1 MSDWL
6 MKNKIRFLIVCILL
20 CSLLLAFN
28 VPGVEAQASDLTLGL
43 NLPNEGETFYAGPS
57 SLLYNIP
64 IEGWV
69 QSLTYTPSEIS
80 VVIDVYRDSILVVSQ
95 PLIPESNGVFKTY
108 AQLNPGAYT
117 IQFAAEFIPCGDTC
131 HIHPSDMFASK
142 EWDQSI
148 YLPVGP
154 LQFIITATD
163 PAGHTAS
170 LERNITVDRSG
181 YAIIPV
187 QVQMINDM
195 EVPVQDIPVSAS
207 AWIYIWRSRIFSSG
221 TDAGGLANM
230 KVEAL
235 AEATTTYRFEVKPT
249 IMDGILYESINPVD
263 IVLPAKA
270 TSAPLVTLQVKASLA
285 SIQGKL
291 VGDLS
296 LPEMTIWAVPDDYG
310 PAITTKV
317 DSTGNYYFKNLPI
330 GKYTLMADK
339 DQLGALG
346 LEMDDVKVDLTR
358 IISASVNLE
367 LTSLDGYSCQ
377 GVVLD
382 KQGNSLP
389 FAWGVIGN
397 IKYPVQASPASGQFT
412 LFGLPEEKVKLV
424 ISAPGFFS
432 KTKVIDPGS
441 KACSELE
448 FKLVKQPE
456 TRTLVWGDG
465 SLIVSPETH
474 ISQSDQHIFLEKGW
488 LWGQNSTDEEI
499 TIQIG
504 TVEISLSSGRF
515 ALEDIPGRI
524 TLFYLLDGNARVST
538 IGSSISDQVPSGSLI
553 ILDES
558 TGYHILPYDHVL
570 VGSYNMY
577 ESQPG
582 TTIFEPS
589 LISKILNRF
598 ALLGIDLAQLVT
610 YVTYAAIV
618 LSIILLPFV
627 LLYRW
632 MKRKKLKN

>member
-1 MSDWL
+1 M
-6 MKNKIRFLIVCILL
+6 MKNKIRFFIVGLVV
-20 CSLLLAFN
+20 CSLVMAFN
-28 VPGVEAQASDLTLGL
+28 VPGVEAQTSDLTLGL

-80 VVIDVYRDSILVVSQ
+80 VVIDVYRDSVLVVSQ
-95 PLIPESNGVFKTY
+95 PVIPESSGVYKTY

-131 HIHPSDMFASK
+131 HIHPSDMFASN
-142 EWDQSI
+142 EWDQSFF
-148 YLPVGP
+148 LPAGRLV
-154 LQFIITATD
+154 FIITATD

-170 LERNITVDRSG
+170 LQRNITVDRSG
-181 YAIIPV
+181 YVIVPV
-187 QVQMINDM
+187 QVQIINDM
-195 EVPVQDIPVSAS
+195 EVSVQDIPVSAS
-207 AWIYIWRSRIFSSG
+207 TWIYIWRSRIFSSG
-221 TDAGGLANM
+221 TDAGGLANI

-235 AEATTTYRFEVKPT
+235 TEATTTYRFEVKPT

-285 SIQGKL
+285 SIKGRL

-317 DSTGNYYFKNLPI
+317 DSTGNYYFKDLPI

-367 LTSLDGYSCQ
+367 LSSLDGYSCQ

-389 FAWGVIGN
+389 FGWAVLEN
-397 IKYPVQASPASGQFT
+397 ARYPVQVSPASGKFA

-424 ISAPGFFS
+424 VSAPGFFS

-456 TRTLVWGDG
+456 TRTLTWGDG
-465 SLIVSPETH
+465 SLIVSPETRL
-474 ISQSDQHIFLEKGW
+474 SQSGQHIFLEKGW
-488 LWGQNSTDEEI
+488 LWGQNSTDEDI
-499 TIQIG
+499 VIQIG

-515 ALEDIPGRI
+515 ALEDIPGET
-524 TLFYLLDGNARVST
+524 TLFYLLEGNARVST
-538 IGSSISDQVPSGSLI
+538 IGSPKPEQVPAGSLI
-553 ILDES
+553 VLDES
-558 TGYHILPYDHVL
+558 TGYHLLPYEPVL

-577 ESQPG
+577 ESQSG

-589 LISKILNRF
+589 LITKILNRF

-618 LSIILLPFV
+618 LSIILLPFI

-632 MKRKKLKN
+632 MKNRKLKN